1 MLKVK
6 ICGITNYDDAL
17 NATNLGADYL
27 GFQLIKDSPKKVSD
41 KMLKDV
47 NEKLPPFVLAVGIF
61 VDQDSKAI
69 TKVVKKTGIKVVQ
82 LNGSETPEVCK
93 ALAVALGVK
102 VFKYMKFTSIA
113 DVIKLQPYIGNVDY
127 FVLDIATK
135 DEQGNDVLALEALSG
150 LEQVAVPYFI
160 TGNISSENVGEVMEK
175 SKPFGVE
182 ADTSIER
189 LQRRKDFNKMA
200 DFIKNAHSLR

>member
-27 GFQLIKDSPKKVSD
+27 GFQIIKDSPKKVSD
-41 KMLKDV
+41 KMLKEV

-61 VDQDSKAI
+61 ADQDSKAI

-82 LNGSETPEVCK
+82 LNGSETPEFCK
-93 ALAVALGVK
+93 ALAVSLGIK
-102 VFKYMKFTSIA
+102 VFKYMKFTSVA
-113 DVIKLQPYIGNVDY
+113 DVIKLQPYTGNVDY
-127 FVLDIATK
+127 FVLDISTK
-135 DEQGNDVLALEALSG
+135 DEQGNDILALEALSG
-150 LEQVAVPYFI
+150 LEQVSVPYFI

>member
-41 KMLKDV
+41 KMLKEV

-61 VDQDSKAI
+61 VDQDSKSIA
-69 TKVVKKTGIKVVQ
+69 KVVKKTGIKVVQ
-82 LNGSETPEVCK
+82 LNGNETPEFCK
-93 ALAVALGVK
+93 ALAVSLSIK
-102 VFKYMKFTSIA
+102 VFKYMKFTSVSDI
-113 DVIKLQPYIGNVDY
+113 IKLQPYIGNVDY
-127 FVLDIATK
+127 FVLDISTK
-135 DEQGNDVLALEALSG
+135 DEQGNPIVAVEALSG
-150 LEQVAVPYFI
+150 LEQLSVPYFI
-160 TGNISSENVGEVMEK
+160 TGNISSENVSKKKKK
-175 SKPFGVE
+175 SKPYGVE

>member
-41 KMLKDV
+41 KMLKEV

-69 TKVVKKTGIKVVQ
+69 TKAVKKTGIKVVQ
-82 LNGSETPEVCK
+82 LNGNETPEFCK
-93 ALAVALGVK
+93 ALAVSLGIK
-102 VFKYMKFTSIA
+102 VFKYMKFTSVA

-127 FVLDIATK
+127 FVLDISTK

-150 LEQVAVPYFI
+150 LEQVSVPYFI
-160 TGNISSENVGEVMEK
+160 TGNISSENVGDVMEK

-200 DFIKNAHSLR
+200 DFIKNIHSL

>member
-41 KMLKDV
+41 KMLKEV

-82 LNGSETPEVCK
+82 LNGNETPEFCK
-93 ALAVALGVK
+93 ALAISLGIK
-102 VFKYMKFTSIA
+102 VFKYMKFTSVSDI
-113 DVIKLQPYIGNVDY
+113 IKLQPYIGNVDY
-127 FVLDIATK
+127 FVLDISTK
-135 DEQGNDVLALEALSG
+135 DEQGNSVIALEALAG
-150 LEQVAVPYFI
+150 LEQLSVPYFI
-160 TGNISSENVGEVMEK
+160 TGDISSENVSDVMEK
-175 SKPFGVE
+175 SKPYGVE

>member
-41 KMLKDV
+41 KMLKEV

-69 TKVVKKTGIKVVQ
+69 TKVVKKTGIKTVQ
-82 LNGSETPEVCK
+82 LNGNETPEFCK
-93 ALAVALGVK
+93 ALAVSLGVK
-102 VFKYMKFTSIA
+102 VFKYMKFTSVA
-113 DVIKLQPYIGNVDY
+113 DIIKLQPYVGNVDY
-127 FVLDIATK
+127 FVLDISAK

-150 LEQVAVPYFI
+150 LEQLSVPYFI
-160 TGNISSENVGEVMEK
+160 TGNISSETVSEVMEK

>member
-41 KMLKDV
+41 KMLKEV

-69 TKVVKKTGIKVVQ
+69 TKVVKKTGIKAVQ
-82 LNGSETPEVCK
+82 LNGKETPEFCK
-93 ALAVALGVK
+93 ALAVSLNIK
-102 VFKYMKFTSIA
+102 VFKYMKFTSVSDI
-113 DVIKLQPYIGNVDY
+113 IKLQPYIGNVDY
-127 FVLDIATK
+127 FVLDISTK
-135 DEQGNDVLALEALSG
+135 DEQGNNVIALEALAG
-150 LEQVAVPYFI
+150 LEQLSVPYFI
-160 TGNISSENVGEVMEK
+160 TGDISSDNVSDVMEK

-189 LQRRKDFNKMA
+189 LQRRKKTA
-200 DFIKNAHSLR
+200 VRTTKA

>member
-41 KMLKDV
+41 KMLKEV

-69 TKVVKKTGIKVVQ
+69 TKTVKKTGIKAVQ
-82 LNGSETPEVCK
+82 LNGNETPEFCK
-93 ALAVALGVK
+93 ALAVSLGIK
-102 VFKYMKFTSIA
+102 VFKYMKFTSVSDI
-113 DVIKLQPYIGNVDY
+113 IKLQPYIGNIDY
-127 FVLDIATK
+127 FVLDISTK
-135 DEQGNDVLALEALSG
+135 DEQGNSAVAVEALAG
-150 LEQVAVPYFI
+150 LEQLSVPYFI
-160 TGNISSENVGEVMEK
+160 TGNISSENVSDIMEK
-175 SKPFGVE
+175 SKPYGVE
-182 ADTSIER
+182 ADSSIER

>member
-27 GFQLIKDSPKKVSD
+27 GFQLMKDSPKKVSD
-41 KMLKDV
+41 KMLKEV
-47 NEKLPPFVLAVGIF
+47 NEKLPPFVLAVGVF

-82 LNGSETPEVCK
+82 LNGSETPEFCK
-93 ALAVALGVK
+93 ALSVSLGVK
-102 VFKYMKFTSIA
+102 ILKYMKFTSVA
-113 DVIKLQPYIGNVDY
+113 DVLKLQPYVGNIDY
-127 FVLDIATK
+127 FVLDISST
-135 DEQGNDVLALEALSG
+135 DEQGNSVLAVEALSG
-150 LEQVAVPYFI
+150 LDRISVPYFI
-160 TGNISSENVGEVMEK
+160 TGGLSCENINDIVEK
-175 SKPFGVE
+175 AKPYAVE

>member
-27 GFQLIKDSPKKVSD
+27 GFQLVKDSPKKVSD
-41 KMLKDV
+41 KLLKEV

-61 VDQDSKAI
+61 ADQDSKTI
-69 TKVVKKTGIKVVQ
+69 TKVVKKTGIKIVQ
-82 LNGSETPEVCK
+82 LNGSETPEFCK
-93 ALAVALGVK
+93 ALAVSLGIK
-102 VFKYMKFTSIA
+102 VFKYMKFTSVT

-127 FVLDIATK
+127 FVLDISAK
-135 DEQGNDVLALEALSG
+135 DENGNDVLALEALSG
-150 LEQVAVPYFI
+150 LEQITVPYFI

-175 SKPFGVE
+175 AKPFGVE

>member
-41 KMLKDV
+41 KMLKEV

-61 VDQDSKAI
+61 VDQDSKTI

-82 LNGSETPEVCK
+82 LNGNETPEFCK
-93 ALAVALGVK
+93 ALAVSLGIK
-102 VFKYMKFTSIA
+102 VFKYMKFTSVSDI
-113 DVIKLQPYIGNVDY
+113 IKLQPYIGNVDY
-127 FVLDIATK
+127 FVLDISTK
-135 DEQGNDVLALEALSG
+135 DEQGNFSLALEALAG
-150 LEQVAVPYFI
+150 LEQLSVPYFI
-160 TGNISSENVGEVMEK
+160 TGDISSENVSDVMEK
-175 SKPFGVE
+175 SKPYGVE